1 MNNRANQ
8 QEMVILIEMYKTLPI
23 PILWTFKTQH
33 SKCEVS
39 NKVQWQA
46 VSQASKFRL

>member
-8 QEMVILIEMYKTLPI
+8 QEMVILIEMYKRL

-46 VSQASKFRL
+46 VSQASKFIL